1 MKGRAIDYSIVESQQ
16 SLEGS
21 VNFRSYFSLLVLII
35 SASTACA
42 QDARKTADDFGAKW
56 VAAYDAGDAAAL
68 AGMFTQDGV
77 FNAPSGAVVKG
88 REAIEKALAG
98 RMKAGW
104 TKETVTTNDAGA
116 AGNAVWAA
124 GDYGLLGSG
133 EVAGKQTGGRFGWVL
148 VRNGDVWRVTML
160 TANVSPPK

>member
-1 MKGRAIDYSIVESQQ
+1 MI
-16 SLEGS
+16 
-21 VNFRSYFSLLVLII
+21 FRVFLTLFVLII

-42 QDARKTADDFGAKW
+42 QDAKKTADDFGAKW
-56 VAAYDAGDAAAL
+56 VAAYDAGDAKAL
-68 AGMFTQDGV
+68 AGLFTPNGV

-116 AGNAVWAA
+116 AGNAIWAA
-124 GDYGLLGSG
+124 GDYALFGSG
-133 EVAGKQTGGRFGWVL
+133 EVAGKQTGGHFGWVI
-148 VRNGDVWRVTML
+148 VRDGDAWHVAML
-160 TANVSPPK
+160 TANVIPPK

>member
-1 MKGRAIDYSIVESQQ
+1 M
-16 SLEGS
+16 
-21 VNFRSYFSLLVLII
+21 NFRAFLALFVLIV

-42 QDARKTADDFGAKW
+42 QDAKKTADDFGAKW
-56 VAAYDAGDAAAL
+56 VAAYDAGDAKAL
-68 AGMFTQDGV
+68 AGLFTPSGV

-116 AGNAVWAA
+116 AGNAIWAA
-124 GDYGLLGSG
+124 GDYALFGSG
-133 EVAGKQTGGRFGWVL
+133 EVAGKQTGGHFGWVI
-148 VRNGDVWRVTML
+148 VRDGDAWHVAML

>member
-1 MKGRAIDYSIVESQQ
+1 MK
-16 SLEGS
+16 
-21 VNFRSYFSLLVLII
+21 FRCYFALLVLII
-35 SASTACA
+35 SASAAWA
-42 QDARKTADDFGAKW
+42 QDAKKTADDFAAKW

-68 AGMFTQDGV
+68 AGMFTKDGV

-104 TKETVTTNDAGA
+104 TKETVTTTDAGA

-124 GDYGLLGSG
+124 GDYALFGSG
-133 EVAGKQTGGRFGWVL
+133 EVAGKQTGGHFGWVI
-148 VRNGDVWRVTML
+148 VRDGEVWRVTML

>member
-1 MKGRAIDYSIVESQQ
+1 MMIKLSIEKSLGGPMKLR
-16 SLEGS
+16 
-21 VNFRSYFSLLVLII
+21 SLLTLFALLV
-35 SASTACA
+35 SAYSACA
-42 QDARKTADDFGAKW
+42 QDARKTADDFAAKW

-77 FNAPSGAVVKG
+77 FNAPSGAVIKG

-116 AGNAVWAA
+116 AGNAIWAA
-124 GDYGLLGSG
+124 GDYALSGSG
-133 EVAGKQTGGRFGWVL
+133 EVAGKQTGGHFGWVL
-148 VRNGDVWRVTML
+148 VREGDAWRVTML
-160 TANVSPPK
+160 TANVSSPK

>member
-1 MKGRAIDYSIVESQQ
+1 MK
-16 SLEGS
+16 
-21 VNFRSYFSLLVLII
+21 FRCYFALFVLVI
-35 SASTACA
+35 SASAAWA
-42 QDARKTADDFGAKW
+42 QDAKKTAVDFAAEW

-68 AGMFTQDGV
+68 AGMFTKDGV

-124 GDYGLLGSG
+124 GDYALFGSG
-133 EVAGKQTGGRFGWVL
+133 EVAGKQTGGHFGWVI
-148 VRNGDVWRVTML
+148 VRDGEVWRIVML

>member
-1 MKGRAIDYSIVESQQ
+1 M
-16 SLEGS
+16 
-21 VNFRSYFSLLVLII
+21 NFRSCLTLFVLIV

-42 QDARKTADDFGAKW
+42 QDAKKTADDFAAKW

-116 AGNAVWAA
+116 VGSAVWAA
-124 GDYGLLGSG
+124 GDYALLGSG

-148 VRNGDVWRVTML
+148 VRDGEVWRVTML

>member
-1 MKGRAIDYSIVESQQ
+1 
-16 SLEGS
+16 LEGG
-21 VNFRSYFSLLVLII
+21 VKFRCYFALLVLII
-35 SASTACA
+35 SASAAWA
-42 QDARKTADDFGAKW
+42 QDAKKTADDFAAKW

-68 AGMFTQDGV
+68 AGMFTKDGV

-124 GDYGLLGSG
+124 GDYALFGSG
-133 EVAGKQTGGRFGWVL
+133 EVGGKQTGGHFGWVI
-148 VRNGDVWRVTML
+148 VRDGEVWRIVML

>member
-1 MKGRAIDYSIVESQQ
+1 
-16 SLEGS
+16 LEGG
-21 VNFRSYFSLLVLII
+21 VKFRCYFALLVLII
-35 SASTACA
+35 SASAAWA
-42 QDARKTADDFGAKW
+42 QDAKKTADDFAAKW

-68 AGMFTQDGV
+68 AGMFTKDGV

-124 GDYGLLGSG
+124 GDYALFGSG
-133 EVAGKQTGGRFGWVL
+133 EVAGKQTGGHFGWVI
-148 VRNGDVWRVTML
+148 VRDGDVWRIVML

>member
-1 MKGRAIDYSIVESQQ
+1 
-16 SLEGS
+16 LEGG
-21 VNFRSYFSLLVLII
+21 VKFRCYFALLVLII
-35 SASTACA
+35 SASAAWA
-42 QDARKTADDFGAKW
+42 QDAKKTADDFAAKW
-56 VAAYDAGDAAAL
+56 VATYDAGDAAAL
-68 AGMFTQDGV
+68 AGMFTKDGV

-124 GDYGLLGSG
+124 GDYALFGSG
-133 EVAGKQTGGRFGWVL
+133 EVAGKQTGGHFGWVI
-148 VRNGDVWRVTML
+148 VRDGEVWRIVML